1 MRILRNITAFHR
13 KFILMIKH
21 IFFDLDRTLWDFEK
35 NSHTTLLKLI
45 KDFKLIEKGIDNS
58 VNFIKKYKIHNEKLW
73 ELYREDKIKKEEL
86 RGKRFQLALA
96 EYDIDDSELAEQF
109 GLAYTQQSPLKTI
122 LFPYTHEV
130 LLYLKKKYSLHI
142 ITNGFEEVQHIKLA
156 SSDLTQY
163 FDVIVTS
170 EQVGVKKPNAK
181 IFEFALEQAN
191 ADPEESIMI
200 GDDFPVD
207 VLGAEQIGMQGVY
220 FNPNKLAHKHS
231 VVHEIFCLSELMAL
245 L

>member
-1 MRILRNITAFHR
+1 
-13 KFILMIKH
+13 MIKH

-35 NSHTTLLKLI
+35 NSHTTLLQLI
-45 KDFKLIEKGIDNS
+45 NDFKLIEKGIDNAD
-58 VNFIKKYKIHNEKLW
+58 NFIKKYKIHNEELW

-109 GLAYTQQSPLKTI
+109 GLAYIKQSPLKTT
-122 LFPYTHEV
+122 LFSYTHEV
-130 LLYLKKKYSLHI
+130 LLYLKKKYSIHI

-156 SSDLTQY
+156 HSDLKKY

-181 IFEFALEQAN
+181 IFEFALEQAK
-191 ADPEESIMI
+191 AKPDESIMI
-200 GDDFPVD
+200 GDDFLVD
-207 VLGAEQIGMQGVY
+207 VLGAEKIGMQGVY
-220 FNPNKLAHKHS
+220 FNPNKLSHNHA

>member
-1 MRILRNITAFHR
+1 
-13 KFILMIKH
+13 MIKH

-35 NSHTTLLKLI
+35 NSHTTLLQLI
-45 KDFKLIEKGIDNS
+45 NDFKLIEKGIDNPDS
-58 VNFIKKYKIHNEKLW
+58 FIKKYKIHNEKLW
-73 ELYREDKIKKEEL
+73 ELYRKDKIKKEEL

-96 EYDIDDSELAEQF
+96 EYDIDDSDLAEQF
-109 GLAYTQQSPLKTI
+109 GLAYIQQSPLKTT
-122 LFPYTHEV
+122 LFAYTHEV

-181 IFEFALEQAN
+181 IFEFALEQTKAKP
-191 ADPEESIMI
+191 DESIMI

-220 FNPNKLAHKHS
+220 FNPNKLAHKHT

>member
-1 MRILRNITAFHR
+1 
-13 KFILMIKH
+13 MIKH

-35 NSHTTLLKLI
+35 NSQTTLLQLI
-45 KDFKLIEKGIDNS
+45 KDFKLIEKGIDNPD
-58 VNFIKKYKIHNEKLW
+58 NFIKKYKIYNEKLW

-163 FDVIVTS
+163 FNVIVTS

-181 IFEFALEQAN
+181 IFEFALGQAK
-191 ADPEESIMI
+191 AKPDESIMI
-200 GDDFPVD
+200 GDDFSVD

-220 FNPNKLAHKHS
+220 FNPNKLAHKHK

>member
-1 MRILRNITAFHR
+1 
-13 KFILMIKH
+13 MIKH

-35 NSHTTLLKLI
+35 NSHTTLLQLI
-45 KDFKLIEKGIDNS
+45 NDFKLIEKGIDNPDS
-58 VNFIKKYKIHNEKLW
+58 FIKKYKIHNEKLW
-73 ELYREDKIKKEEL
+73 ELYRKDKIKKEEL

-96 EYDIDDSELAEQF
+96 EYDIDDSDLAEQF
-109 GLAYTQQSPLKTI
+109 GLAYIQQSPLKTT
-122 LFPYTHEV
+122 LFAYTHEV

-170 EQVGVKKPNAK
+170 EQVGVKRPNAK
-181 IFEFALEQAN
+181 IFEFALEQTKAKP
-191 ADPEESIMI
+191 DESIMI

-220 FNPNKLAHKHS
+220 FNPNKLAHKHT

>member
-1 MRILRNITAFHR
+1 
-13 KFILMIKH
+13 MIKH

-35 NSHTTLLKLI
+35 NSHTTLLQLI
-45 KDFKLIEKGIDNS
+45 KDFKLIEKGIDNADI
-58 VNFIKKYKIHNEKLW
+58 FIKKYKIHNEKLW

-86 RGKRFQLALA
+86 RGKRFQLALS

-109 GLAYTQQSPLKTI
+109 GLAYIQQCPIKTT

-181 IFEFALEQAN
+181 IFEFALEQAK
-191 ADPEESIMI
+191 AKPDESIMI

-207 VLGAEQIGMQGVY
+207 ILGAEKIGMQGVY
-220 FNPNKLAHKHS
+220 FNPNKLAHS
-231 VVHEIFCLSELMAL
+231 NAVVHEIFCLSELIAL

>member
-1 MRILRNITAFHR
+1 
-13 KFILMIKH
+13 MIKH

-35 NSHTTLLKLI
+35 NSHTTLLQLI
-45 KDFKLIEKGIDNS
+45 NDFKLIEKGIDNPDS
-58 VNFIKKYKIHNEKLW
+58 FIKKYKIHNEKLW
-73 ELYREDKIKKEEL
+73 ELYRKDKIKKEEL

-96 EYDIDDSELAEQF
+96 EYDIDDSDLAEQF
-109 GLAYTQQSPLKTI
+109 GLAYIQQSPLKTT
-122 LFPYTHEV
+122 LFAYTHEV

-181 IFEFALEQAN
+181 IFEFALEQTKAKP
-191 ADPEESIMI
+191 DESIMI

-220 FNPNKLAHKHS
+220 FNPNKLAHKHA

>member
-1 MRILRNITAFHR
+1 
-13 KFILMIKH
+13 MINH

-35 NSHTTLLKLI
+35 NSQTTLLQLI
-45 KDFKLIEKGIDNS
+45 KDFKLIEKGIDTAD
-58 VNFIKKYKIHNEKLW
+58 NFIKKYKIHNEELW

-109 GLAYTQQSPLKTI
+109 GLAYIQQSPIKTA

-156 SSDLTQY
+156 SSDLAQY

-181 IFEFALEQAN
+181 IFEFALEQAK
-191 ADPEESIMI
+191 AKPDESIMI

-231 VVHEIFCLSELMAL
+231 VVHEIFCISELMAL

>member
-1 MRILRNITAFHR
+1 
-13 KFILMIKH
+13 MIKH

-35 NSHTTLLKLI
+35 NSHTTLLQLI
-45 KDFKLIEKGIDNS
+45 KDFKLIEKGIDNPD
-58 VNFIKKYKIHNEKLW
+58 NFIKKYKLHNEKLW

-109 GLAYTQQSPLKTI
+109 GLAYVQQSPLKTT

-156 SSDLTQY
+156 SSR
-163 FDVIVTS
+163 
-170 EQVGVKKPNAK
+170 
-181 IFEFALEQAN
+181 
-191 ADPEESIMI
+191 
-200 GDDFPVD
+200 
-207 VLGAEQIGMQGVY
+207 
-220 FNPNKLAHKHS
+220 
-231 VVHEIFCLSELMAL
+231 
-245 L
+245 

>member
-1 MRILRNITAFHR
+1 
-13 KFILMIKH
+13 MIKH

-35 NSHTTLLKLI
+35 NSQTTLLQLI
-45 KDFKLIEKGIDNS
+45 KDFKLIEKGIDTAD
-58 VNFIKKYKIHNEKLW
+58 NFIKKYKIHNEELW

-109 GLAYTQQSPLKTI
+109 GLAYIKQSPLKTT

-156 SSDLTQY
+156 SSDLAQY

-181 IFEFALEQAN
+181 IFEFALEQAK
-191 ADPEESIMI
+191 AKPDECIMI

-207 VLGAEQIGMQGVY
+207 VLGAEQIGIQGVY